1 MSLQIEEF
9 QGKFCD
15 YYSADY
21 DLEECGKLTSQNQC
35 KTLEG
40 TLCVF
45 PFMFRGLEV
54 TECISGSPRTLPW
67 CATQIDSYGEIVGS
81 QWRNCD
87 KQSCPTDIIRSPFGK
102 LIRYQSTV
110 AWFDIFFIGSND
122 ETCLVDHEKAINSCL

>member
-87 KQSCPTDIIRSPFGK
+87 KQSCSTDIIRSPFGK
-102 LIRYQSTV
+102 LIPYQSTV
-110 AWFDIFFIGSND
+110 AWLDIFIRSNAHCHFFI
-122 ETCLVDHEKAINSCL
+122 

>member
-40 TLCVF
+40 TPCVF

-87 KQSCPTDIIRSPFGK
+87 KQSCPTDIIRSSFGK
-102 LIRYQSTV
+102 LITYQSTPT
-110 AWFDIFFIGSND
+110 GSPHIA
-122 ETCLVDHEKAINSCL
+122 LFLFLMKSHLK